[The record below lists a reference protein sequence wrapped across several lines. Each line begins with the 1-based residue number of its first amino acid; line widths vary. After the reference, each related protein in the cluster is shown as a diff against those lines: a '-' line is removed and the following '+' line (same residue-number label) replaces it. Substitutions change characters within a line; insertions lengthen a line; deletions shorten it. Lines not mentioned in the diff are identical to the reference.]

1 MSLEYLQSVK
11 FGGGWAVPFAS
22 MASLLALLSSLL
34 WGTADF
40 EGGRLSK
47 KHAPIAVLGASQV
60 LGLFFGISL
69 VVITGDWNAQALGS
83 DGYLIPGIC
92 AGFLGYFGLICLYA
106 GLASGSMG
114 VVSPISALSAVIPLS
129 YALFNGESLSALT
142 TCGVVVALAGAFFA
156 SGPELTKGL
165 PLRPILL
172 AVGAAF
178 GFGTALTF
186 ISIGSQSSALMT
198 MVTMR
203 TATFMVTMA
212 IAFRARSFG
221 GFTRHEFPSL
231 FFIGVADFLANLLLG
246 IACNKGSVSVAMV
259 LGSMYPIA
267 TAVLAFKFLH
277 ERLHRIQYIGI
288 VLAVSGVAIISAF

>member
-1 MSLEYLQSVK
+1 
-11 FGGGWAVPFAS
+11 

-60 LGLFFGISL
+60 LGLVFGISL
-69 VVITGDWNAQALGS
+69 VVISGDWHAQALGS
-83 DGYLIPGIC
+83 DGFLIPGIF

-114 VVSPISALSAVIPLS
+114 VVSPISALSAVIPLG
-129 YALFNGESLSALT
+129 YALFNGESLSFVT
-142 TCGVVVALAGAFFA
+142 SCGVVVALAGAFCA

-165 PLRPILL
+165 PLRPLLL
-172 AVGAAF
+172 AIGAAV

-186 ISIGSQSSALMT
+186 ISIGSRSSALMT

-203 TATFMVTMA
+203 AATFIVTMA

-221 GFTRHEFPSL
+221 GFSKHEFPSL
-231 FFIGVADFLANLLLG
+231 IFIGVADFLANLLLG

-277 ERLHRIQYIGI
+277 ERLHRVQYIGI

>member
-1 MSLEYLQSVK
+1 MGEF
-11 FGGGWAVPFAS
+11 FGRQGGNLGY

-47 KHAPIAVLGASQV
+47 HRAPIAVLGFSQV
-60 LGLFFGISL
+60 LGLLFGIML
-69 VVITGDWNAQALGS
+69 VIFLGDSDAQAFG
-83 DGYLIPGIC
+83 DGGYLIPGIC

-129 YALFNGESLSALT
+129 YALINGESLSLITSIGIAL
-142 TCGVVVALAGAFFA
+142 ALAGAFCA
-156 SGPELTKGL
+156 SGPELSQGL
-165 PLRPILL
+165 PIRPLLL
-172 AVGAAF
+172 AIGAAC

-203 TATFMVTMA
+203 MATLVLTLG
-212 IAFRARSFG
+212 IALRYRSLG
-221 GFTRHEFPSL
+221 GFTKSEYPSL
-231 FFIGVADFLANLLLG
+231 AFMGIADFLANLLLG
-246 IACNKGSVSVAMV
+246 VACSKGSVSVAMV

-267 TAVLAFKFLH
+267 TALLAFRFLH
-277 ERLHRIQYIGI
+277 ERLHKVQYVGI
-288 VLAVSGVAIISAF
+288 ALAVGGVALISAF